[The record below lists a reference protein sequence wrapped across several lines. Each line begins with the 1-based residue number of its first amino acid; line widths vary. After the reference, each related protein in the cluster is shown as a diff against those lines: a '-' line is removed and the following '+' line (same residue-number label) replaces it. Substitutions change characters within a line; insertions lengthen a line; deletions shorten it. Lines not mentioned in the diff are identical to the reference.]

1 MHVERE
7 RICQRMP
14 LLSSS
19 SFSSSSHELPRDLIR
34 RLEGSRGDSQM
45 RRCDCRTSTSHNE
58 RGTALPTNLRTCDVV
73 FTVLESHCWRRRW
86 RIFIYSM
93 HAVFFSLSLLGIGVK
108 KVQVLRCG
116 TKKPRGVFVFA
127 GSLVAPEQKS
137 STADSPELF
146 LKRQTVVHFPPGG
159 RAHLRSRGGSSG

>member
-1 MHVERE
+1 M
-7 RICQRMP
+7 QF
-14 LLSSS
+14 
-19 SFSSSSHELPRDLIR
+19 FS
-34 RLEGSRGDSQM
+34 
-45 RRCDCRTSTSHNE
+45 
-58 RGTALPTNLRTCDVV
+58 
-73 FTVLESHCWRRRW
+73 
-86 RIFIYSM
+86 
-93 HAVFFSLSLLGIGVK
+93 SLSLLGIGVK

-159 RAHLRSRGGSSG
+159 RAHLRSRGGSSGWEIVIAWRTSRRPRGPNKQKKEKEKPIDFKITILICLYRPFQSRHYRDIRPISGMTATRVLGLLITNLGALVRGNHERSFLHYFLPEDVN